1 MRHSLHSCLFLGTD
15 GFAATI
21 LERLLKDDGVEVL
34 GVVTPPDARVGRKRM
49 LTPCAV
55 KQVALNAKLPIFEKA
70 EELLSLERPDFL
82 VVASYGYFLKE
93 KILNFPKFLSLNVH
107 ASLLPKY
114 RGASPIQTAL
124 LNGDRVSGVSVMEM
138 VKKMDSGPVYA
149 FAEVKIEEW
158 HNAENLRADM
168 AKVGAELLV
177 QALHGIMG
185 GVLESQLQDESKA
198 TYSRKITRESG
209 KIDWNRETAREIVCK
224 LKAYFP
230 WPGVYTFFK
239 GKRLKIHEAEVLGVD
254 VVEVGGD
261 ANGVGKGANGSLTGV
276 AGEKCDSPGL
286 VRHENGTF
294 FVETREG
301 FLVLKTVQ
309 EEGKK
314 IISVSDF
321 ARGHADF
328 VKNHLTKS

>member
-1 MRHSLHSCLFLGTD
+1 LKTEIYFLGTD

-21 LERLLKDDGVEVL
+21 LERLLKEDEVEVL
-34 GVVTPPDARVGRKRM
+34 GVVTPADAPVGRKQV

-55 KQVALNAKLPIFEKA
+55 KQVALSEKLVLFEEVSA
-70 EELLSLERPDFL
+70 LLSLERPDFL

-93 KILNFPKFLSLNVH
+93 KILKFPKFLSLNVH

-124 LNGDRVSGVSVMEM
+124 LNGDAVSGVSIMEM
-138 VKKMDSGPVYA
+138 VKKMDAGPVYA
-149 FAEVKIEEW
+149 FAEVKIEER
-158 HNAENLRADM
+158 HNAENLRVDI

-177 QALHGIMG
+177 QALKGVVK
-185 GVLESQLQDESKA
+185 GVLEPQPQDESQS
-198 TYSRKITRESG
+198 TYSCKITRESG
-209 KIDWNRETAREIVCK
+209 KIDWNRETAQEIACK
-224 LKAYFP
+224 LRAYFP

-239 GKRLKIHEAEVLGVD
+239 GKRLKIHEAVLWD
-254 VVEVGGD
+254 D
-261 ANGVGKGANGSLTGV
+261 NGEIKAGA
-276 AGEKCDSPGL
+276 KYDSPGL
-286 VRHENGTF
+286 VRHENGRF

-301 FLVLKTVQ
+301 FLMLKTVQ

-314 IISVSDF
+314 AISVSDF

-328 VKNHLTKS
+328 VGSSL

>member
-1 MRHSLHSCLFLGTD
+1 MKNTLCFLGTD

-21 LERLLKDDGVEVL
+21 LERLLKEDGMKVL
-34 GVVTPPDARVGRKRM
+34 GVVTPLDARVGRKQV

-55 KQVALNAKLPIFEKA
+55 KQVALNAKLPLFE
-70 EELLSLERPDFL
+70 ETSELLSLERPDFL
-82 VVASYGYFLKE
+82 VVVSYGYFLKE
-93 KILNFPKFLSLNVH
+93 KILNFPKYLSLNVH
-107 ASLLPKY
+107 ASMLPKY

-124 LNGDRVSGVSVMEM
+124 LNGDAVSGVSIMEM
-138 VKKMDSGPVYA
+138 VEKMDAGPVYA

-158 HNAENLRADM
+158 HNAENLRTDM

-177 QALHGIMG
+177 QALKGVVKGI
-185 GVLESQLQDESKA
+185 LEPQPQDESQA
-198 TYSRKITRESG
+198 TYSYKITRESG
-209 KIDWNRETAREIVCK
+209 KINWSRETARKVVCK

-239 GKRLKIHEAEVLGVD
+239 GKRLKIHEAEVLRDDRV
-254 VVEVGGD
+254 D
-261 ANGVGKGANGSLTGV
+261 ANVVGAKG
-276 AGEKCDSPGL
+276 DSPGL
-286 VRHENGTF
+286 VRHENNEFLVGTQD
-294 FVETREG
+294 G

-314 IISVSDF
+314 AIPISDF

-328 VKNHLTKS
+328 VGSVL